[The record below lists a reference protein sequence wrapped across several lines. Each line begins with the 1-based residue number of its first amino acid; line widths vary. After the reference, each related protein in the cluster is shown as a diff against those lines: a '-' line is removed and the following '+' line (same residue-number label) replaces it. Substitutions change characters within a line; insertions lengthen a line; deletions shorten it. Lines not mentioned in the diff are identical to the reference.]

1 MNREGWGAKR
11 AYRRDRRHRRD
22 RAKSENQNL
31 TAD

>member
-1 MNREGWGAKR
+1 MNRGVMGAKR
-11 AYRRDRRHRRD
+11 AYRRD